1 MFAAPRRVDLYDCKL
16 LLTREILISGCRMSI
31 FLYAFPIVG
40 VIAHMVLAFEYGCR
54 YLNTHGYTQSTNTHG
69 RA

>member
-1 MFAAPRRVDLYDCKL
+1 
-16 LLTREILISGCRMSI
+16 MSI

-54 YLNTHGYTQSTNTHG
+54 YL
-69 RA
+69 